1 MIEKPLR
8 IIAIV
13 LLLFLIVALLC
24 SCGRKKLPDRFMKIA
39 DYRDCRVY
47 VDTQTG
53 VEYVG
58 NRAGGISPLF
68 DTYGAP
74 LIFHGFDAREDR
86 LEKGF
91 GENVSPKKRS
101 VLQHRRCLI
110 KTDHRRGARSLQATP
125 RDIKSRRPVTA
136 QATFRA
142 VH

>member
-1 MIEKPLR
+1 MIKRPLR

-13 LLLFLIVALLC
+13 LLLFFIVALLS
-24 SCGRKKLPDRFMKIA
+24 SCGKKKLPARFMKIA
-39 DYRDCRVY
+39 DYSDCQVY

-58 NRAGGISPLF
+58 NRAGGISPLI

-91 GENVSPKKRS
+91 GGSISPVKRS

-110 KTDHRRGARSLQATP
+110 KTDHRREARSL
-125 RDIKSRRPVTA
+125 